1 MGGISSTID
10 RNTPIVTKEG
20 KVRLFSKDSYKGN
33 VYEIDYGNYTSNM
46 FIYKISPD
54 NIFSLTVPPHTSVRM
69 YCGDIYDYG
78 GRGYMDITNVTNERV
93 DVPSLPQN
101 IRGYVRSLS
110 IIKYYNDSMNASSP
124 VSTNPLMG
132 SAADPTVDVPSVYSV
147 SNIGTAPNISSNYTT
162 SNVLGDPGISNV
174 NSTSNQDTQTSVSK
188 FEYFNGNQNN
198 GSIFN
203 LVSFIIFCVLIML
216 CYVYFQSC

>member
-10 RNTPIVTKEG
+10 KNEPIVTKEG
-20 KVRLFSKDSYKGN
+20 KVRLYSKDDYKGN

-54 NIFSLTVPPHTSVRM
+54 NVFSLTVPPHTSVRM
-69 YCGDIYDYG
+69 YCCDIYDYG
-78 GRGYMDITNVTNERV
+78 GRGYMDITNITNERV

-110 IIKYYNDSMNASSP
+110 IIKYYNDTMNGASLAL
-124 VSTNPLMG
+124 TNPG
-132 SAADPTVDVPSVYSV
+132 TGNTDPTVDTPSIYSV
-147 SNIGTAPNISSNYTT
+147 SNIGTAPNISSTYTT

-174 NSTSNQDTQTSVSK
+174 NSTINQNTQSVST
-188 FEYFNGNQNN
+188 FEYFNEYRDTGIMIEQ
-198 GSIFN
+198 
-203 LVSFIIFCVLIML
+203 IIIIML
-216 CYVYFQSC
+216 CLFSFLLILDFI

>member
-10 RNTPIVTKEG
+10 NAYIVTKEG
-20 KVRLFSKDSYKGN
+20 KVRLFSKDNYKGN

-110 IIKYYNDSMNASSP
+110 IIKYYNDSSNASQPAS
-124 VSTNPLMG
+124 SNT
-132 SAADPTVDVPSVYSV
+132 STVDRPSIQSV
-147 SNIGTAPNISSNYTT
+147 SNIGTAPNISSTYTT
-162 SNVLGDPGISNV
+162 SNVLGDPGISNI
-174 NSTSNQDTQTSVSK
+174 NSTMDQNHQSVSK
-188 FEYFNGNQNN
+188 FEYFNAYQNN
-198 GSIFN
+198 GAMIN
-203 LVSFIIFCVLIML
+203 LVSFICVLVIM
-216 CYVYFQSC
+216 CYIYFQS